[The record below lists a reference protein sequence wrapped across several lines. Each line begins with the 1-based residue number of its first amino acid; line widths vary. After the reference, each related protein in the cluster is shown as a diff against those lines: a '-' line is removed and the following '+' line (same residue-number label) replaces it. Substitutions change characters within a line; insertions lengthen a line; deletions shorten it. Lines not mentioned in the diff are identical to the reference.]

1 MTELPINISMLSDV
15 SLFNG
20 LNPEMLAAAA
30 GYMESVH
37 FKAGETILKEGEA
50 GDEMLI
56 LASGRV
62 EISQTL
68 VMRSE
73 DQDFEEKDKTLIVLD
88 ADTLPVFGEMALLES
103 SPRTATVKAL
113 SDCLTWKILRDHFV
127 DFCAKHPTAGVIAM
141 KNLAAL
147 ISTRLRKANKDV
159 LKLTTALSI
168 VLKR

>member
-1 MTELPINISMLSDV
+1 MTELPINIEMLSGV
-15 SLFNG
+15 CLFNG
-20 LNPEMLAAAA
+20 LDPEMLNSAA
-30 GYMESVH
+30 GYMETAH
-37 FKAGETILKEGEA
+37 FKAGETIFKEGDA

-56 LASGRV
+56 LASGKV
-62 EISQTL
+62 EILQIL
-68 VMRSE
+68 VMRDE
-73 DQDFEEKDKTLIVLD
+73 DQDFAEKDKTLIVLD
-88 ADTLPVFGEMALLES
+88 AETLPVFGEMALLES

-113 SDCLTWKILRDHFV
+113 SDCLTWKILRDRFTE
-127 DFCAKHPTAGVIAM
+127 FCLKHPAGGVIAM